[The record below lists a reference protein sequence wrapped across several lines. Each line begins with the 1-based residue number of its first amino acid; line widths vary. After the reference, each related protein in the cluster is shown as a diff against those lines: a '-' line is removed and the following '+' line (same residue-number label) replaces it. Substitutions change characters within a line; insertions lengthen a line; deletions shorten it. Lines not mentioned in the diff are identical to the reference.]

1 MKNIAVIGGGAA
13 GFFSAISVKNHYST
27 YNVVLFEK
35 SSKFLSKVKISG
47 GGRCNVTNSTIDI
60 RILCNA
66 YPRGGKKLKN
76 IFHQFGT
83 EDTRNWFEERGVPL
97 KVEPD
102 GRVFPIS
109 NNSQS
114 IIDCLVHECEKNN
127 ISIKFLRSVKRL
139 SKVKSKW
146 IINFNDNSSSDLFD
160 SIIVASGG
168 SPKLKG
174 FDWLKNLGHKIIN
187 PIPSLFTFNMPKE
200 SIISLS
206 GIALKQVRIKI
217 VDTKID
223 LLGPLLIT
231 HWGMSGPVILKAS
244 SIGARD
250 LFEKEYS
257 FDLQINW
264 LIDRNTEILFKK
276 LQDYSML
283 FSNKLL
289 SKQNPFDLP
298 SRLWLFLIEKSNLND
313 NKKWGELGKK
323 NMRKLIEFLTKDF
336 YSVSGKTTFKE
347 EFVTCGGVSL
357 ENIELKTMQSKIV
370 TDLYFAGEVLDIDGI
385 TGGYNFQSAW
395 STGFIAGKLGGEF
408 Y

>member
-47 GGRCNVTNSTIDI
+47 GGRCNVTNSTNDI
-60 RILCNA
+60 RTLCNA

-102 GRVFPIS
+102 GRVFPVS

-114 IIDCLVHECEKNN
+114 IIDCLVLECEKNN
-127 ISIKFLRSVKRL
+127 ILIKFLRSVKYL

-174 FDWLKNLGHKIIN
+174 FDWLKNLGHEIIN
-187 PIPSLFTFNMPKE
+187 PIPSLFTFNMPNE

-217 VDTKID
+217 IDTKID

-257 FDLQINW
+257 FDIHINW
-264 LIDRNTEILFKK
+264 LIETNTEILFKK
-276 LQDYSML
+276 LEDYSML

-323 NMRKLIEFLTKDF
+323 NMRKLIEFLTKDL
-336 YSVSGKTTFKE
+336 YSVIGKTTFKE

-357 ENIELKTMQSKIV
+357 ENIDLKTLQSKIV
-370 TDLYFAGEVLDIDGI
+370 TDLYFAGEVLDIDGL

-395 STGFIAGKLGGEF
+395 STGFIAGKLAGKF

>member
-47 GGRCNVTNSTIDI
+47 GGRCNVTNSTNDI
-60 RILCNA
+60 RTLCNA

-102 GRVFPIS
+102 GRVFPVS

-127 ISIKFLRSVKRL
+127 ILIKFLRSVKRL

-217 VDTKID
+217 IDTKID